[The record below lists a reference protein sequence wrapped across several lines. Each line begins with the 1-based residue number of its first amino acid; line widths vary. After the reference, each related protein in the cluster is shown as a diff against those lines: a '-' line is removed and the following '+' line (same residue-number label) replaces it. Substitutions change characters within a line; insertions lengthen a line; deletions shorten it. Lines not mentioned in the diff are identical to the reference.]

1 MKTLPNTDLTVS
13 TICLGTSDL
22 GTVVPEADA
31 FALLDAFMDHGG
43 NFLDTAAVYANWI
56 PGEPNVSEKTL
67 GRWMKA
73 RGNRSQIV
81 AATKGGHPRLS
92 TMHISRLS
100 PQEIVSDIDDSLHNL
115 QVETIDLYYLHRD
128 DPTRP
133 VSEIVE
139 ILNDQVRAGKIRY
152 LGCSNWRAPRI
163 RAANAY
169 AAEHGLAGFVA
180 DQMLWNLAVV
190 DFAAVADKTV
200 AMMDADL
207 RQLHTETELAA
218 VPYSSQ
224 AGGLFHKMAR
234 SALDRMNTGIRGMYR
249 SPENIERF
257 KRVQRLAQETGLS
270 ITQIV
275 LGYLTSQPFVTVPI
289 VGCKTLAHLEDSL
302 SAVDTTLTPEQ
313 VQLLKQGE

>member
-1 MKTLPNTDLTVS
+1 MKTLPNTNLTVS
-13 TICLGTSDL
+13 PICLGTSDL
-22 GTVVPEADA
+22 GTTIPEADA
-31 FALLDAFMDHGG
+31 FTLLDAFLDHGG

-56 PGEPNVSEKTL
+56 PGERNVSEKTL

-73 RGNRSQIV
+73 RGNRDKIV
-81 AATKGGHPRLS
+81 VATKGGHPDLA
-92 TMHISRLS
+92 TMHISRMS
-100 PQEIVSDIDDSLHNL
+100 PQEIVSDVDDSLRNL

-133 VSEIVE
+133 VSEIME
-139 ILNDQVRAGKIRY
+139 TLNDQVRAGKLRY
-152 LGCSNWRAPRI
+152 LGCSNWRWPLI

-190 DFAAVADKTV
+190 DMDALADKTV
-200 AMMDADL
+200 VNMDAEL
-207 RQLHTETELAA
+207 RQFHADTGLAA

-224 AGGLFHKMAR
+224 AGGVFQKMAR
-234 SALDRMNTGIRGMYR
+234 GLQARRGMYR

-257 KRVQRLAQETGLS
+257 VRTQRLSDETGLS

-289 VGCKTLAHLEDSL
+289 VGCKTLTHLEDSL
-302 SAVDTTLTPEQ
+302 TAMVVRLTPEQ
-313 VQLLKQGE
+313 VRYLDSSAL

>member
-13 TICLGTSDL
+13 AICLGTSDL
-22 GTVVPEADA
+22 GTVVPEAGA
-31 FALLDAFMDHGG
+31 FALLDAFVDGGG

-56 PGEPNVSEKTL
+56 PGERSVSEKTL
-67 GRWMKA
+67 GRWLKA
-73 RGNRSQIV
+73 RGNRDKIV
-81 AATKGGHPRLS
+81 VATKGGHPDLA
-92 TMHISRLS
+92 TMHISRML
-100 PQEIVSDIDDSLHNL
+100 PQEIVSDVNDSLRNL
-115 QVETIDLYYLHRD
+115 QVETVDLYYVHRD

-133 VSEIVE
+133 VGEVVE
-139 ILNDQVRAGKIRY
+139 TLNDQVRAGKLRY
-152 LGCSNWRAPRI
+152 LGCSNWHAPRI

-169 AAEHGLAGFVA
+169 AADHGLAGFVT

-190 DFAAVADKTV
+190 DFDALADKTV
-200 AMMDADL
+200 AMMDANLWQFHAD
-207 RQLHTETELAA
+207 TGLAA

-234 SALDRMNTGIRGMYR
+234 GLQAGRGMYR
-249 SPENIERF
+249 SPENVERF
-257 KRVQRLAQETGLS
+257 VRIQRLSQETGLS

-302 SAVDTTLTPEQ
+302 TALAVQLAPEQ
-313 VQLLKQGE
+313 LQYLDSSDAW